1 MGQLTMARLRSRLC
15 EIPYFMVLPNRGAD
29 GAAQLV
35 SREANRWGVNFMTE
49 IQKRGYKL
57 QHKQPKYADELI
69 QRIGVSPTVH
79 YLFAR

>member
-1 MGQLTMARLRSRLC
+1 
-15 EIPYFMVLPNRGAD
+15 MVVPNRGAD
-29 GAAQLV
+29 GAAHLV

-49 IQKRGYKL
+49 IEKRGYKL